1 MAQAT
6 TSVGFIGFGFR
17 DIGVG
22 GIITESGS
30 TGITHRD
37 KFLLRL
43 NFGPDIRGN
52 LRPNLRTG
60 STSHG
65 RHVLFLEQI
74 KIQLLRKNLK
84 ALSDS
89 ATQYYRSQIFF
100 LGPETKA
107 IAVISYSRSVVDYFA
122 INLTKRSRGHKEKPS
137 C

>member
-52 LRPNLRTG
+52 LRPNLRCG
-60 STSHG
+60 
-65 RHVLFLEQI
+65 VNFPW
-74 KIQLLRKNLK
+74 K
-84 ALSDS
+84 ARPLSGANKDS
-89 ATQYYRSQIFF
+89 VAT
-100 LGPETKA
+100 
-107 IAVISYSRSVVDYFA
+107 
-122 INLTKRSRGHKEKPS
+122 
-137 C
+137 

>member
-1 MAQAT
+1 MSMGRVITLVAFT
-6 TSVGFIGFGFR
+6 GFGFR

-22 GIITESGS
+22 GTITESGS
-30 TGITHRD
+30 TAITHRD

-52 LRPNLRTG
+52 VRPNLRTG

-89 ATQYYRSQIFF
+89 ATQYCRSQIFF

-107 IAVISYSRSVVDYFA
+107 IAVRLLFRSVVDYF
-122 INLTKRSRGHKEKPS
+122 LR
-137 C
+137 

>member
-1 MAQAT
+1 MTGLIIFMGLVT
-6 TSVGFIGFGFR
+6 TSVALTGFGFR

-22 GIITESGS
+22 GTITESGS
-30 TGITHRD
+30 TAITHRD

-52 LRPNLRTG
+52 VRPNLRTG

-89 ATQYYRSQIFF
+89 ATQYCRSQIFF

-107 IAVISYSRSVVDYFA
+107 IAVRLLFRSVVDYF
-122 INLTKRSRGHKEKPS
+122 LQ
-137 C
+137 

>member
-17 DIGVG
+17 DIGA
-22 GIITESGS
+22 GITITESGS
-30 TGITHRD
+30 TAITHRD

-84 ALSDS
+84 GLPDS
-89 ATQYYRSQIFF
+89 TMQYYRSQIFF
-100 LGPETKA
+100 LGRKPKQ
-107 IAVISYSRSVVDYFA
+107 IAEYSYSRSV
-122 INLTKRSRGHKEKPS
+122 
-137 C
+137 

>member
-1 MAQAT
+1 MSMGRAT

-17 DIGVG
+17 DIGA
-22 GIITESGS
+22 GITITESGS
-30 TGITHRD
+30 TAITHHA
-37 KFLLRL
+37 KFLLRF

-52 LRPNLRTG
+52 VRPNLRTG

-89 ATQYYRSQIFF
+89 ATQYCRSQIFF

-107 IAVISYSRSVVDYFA
+107 IAVRLLFRSVVDYF
-122 INLTKRSRGHKEKPS
+122 LQ
-137 C
+137 